1 MAATGYALIS
11 KRHML
16 GNSLMRTMLGERIS
30 DIIGARDLDDANF
43 TAGNEIL
50 HPELCQ
56 LDVPQ
61 LTEATP

>member
-1 MAATGYALIS
+1 MPATGYALIS
-11 KRHML
+11 ERHML

-30 DIIGARDLDDANF
+30 DIIGARDFDDADF

-50 HPELCQ
+50 HPELRQ

-61 LTEATP
+61 LAEATP